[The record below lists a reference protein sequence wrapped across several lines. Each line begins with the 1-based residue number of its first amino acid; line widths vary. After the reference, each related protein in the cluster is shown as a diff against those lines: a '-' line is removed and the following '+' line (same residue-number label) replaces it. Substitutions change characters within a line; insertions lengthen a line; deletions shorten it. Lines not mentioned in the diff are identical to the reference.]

1 MRLQRFFKS
10 VLALHAPVL
19 HLVLGVGPRHGLPDN
34 QHVGGPPSE
43 LRRHVRTRLGRGDVE
58 RRRLGR
64 RFQLVARRE
73 LEQVPQGPG
82 AEALVLVEEVEL
94 LVPRER
100 YTRVPREV
108 HREGRAARFLCADNH
123 QTREAAP
130 RRRRGDEVHALG
142 PGRAPRDARE
152 VRRVLVGQ
160 ELGPRE
166 RRAAARARPAAR
178 RRRGDALEALRGRNA
193 VGRPRQRA
201 ALRGAPTNARAR
213 PALADVR
220 VVRLNRAAAAAP
232 PRSVL
237 AAGRRAPRVRRVAR
251 VAEAVALAR
260 RAPQRCVGVL
270 CCLCCS
276 VGDQR
281 VQQQRAALHGRR
293 ALRFR
298 AVALDL

>member
-1 MRLQRFFKS
+1 M
-10 VLALHAPVL
+10 
-19 HLVLGVGPRHGLPDN
+19 GPGAK
-34 QHVGGPPSE
+34 GP
-43 LRRHVRTRLGRGDVE
+43 
-58 RRRLGR
+58 
-64 RFQLVARRE
+64 QA
-73 LEQVPQGPG
+73 QGPG
-82 AEALVLVEEVEL
+82 AQALVLVEEVEL

-108 HREGRAARFLCADNH
+108 HRERRAARLLRADND

-130 RRRRGDEVHALG
+130 RRRGRHEVHALG
-142 PGRAPRDARE
+142 PGRAPRYPRE

-178 RRRGDALEALRGRNA
+178 RRRRDALEALRGRDA
-193 VGRPRQRA
+193 VGPRQRA
-201 ALRGAPTNARAR
+201 ALRRAASHTRAR

-220 VVRLNRAAAAAP
+220 VVWLRRAAAAP
-232 PRSVL
+232 PPRRVL

-270 CCLCCS
+270 CCC
-276 VGDQR
+276 VDQR
-281 VQQQRAALHGRR
+281 VQQQRAAPHGCR